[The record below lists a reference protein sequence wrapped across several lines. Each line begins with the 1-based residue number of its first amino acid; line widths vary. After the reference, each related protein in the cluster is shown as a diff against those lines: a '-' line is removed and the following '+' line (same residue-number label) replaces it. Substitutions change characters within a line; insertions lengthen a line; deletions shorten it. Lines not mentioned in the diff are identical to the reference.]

1 MCAVLLI
8 RYGHDTNGQ
17 QFVYDE
23 LEGAGAL
30 QLWATKPEGMPG
42 YLVSLGR
49 RKACDLGS
57 DWHGV
62 LNNIQSPGPFSVW
75 VNSFS
80 YLGLSRNKKIT
91 VHKQRQHLIF
101 FCSTSWVL
109 HNTIMQNDFA
119 FHAPNVLTCLGPS
132 QEGKFHS
139 TIARMRFWC
148 QKQYVFAT

>member
-8 RYGHDTNGQ
+8 RHGHDTNGQ

-57 DWHGV
+57 NWHGV

-80 YLGLSRNKKIT
+80 YLGLSRNKKDY
-91 VHKQRQHLIF
+91 
-101 FCSTSWVL
+101 CS
-109 HNTIMQNDFA
+109 
-119 FHAPNVLTCLGPS
+119 
-132 QEGKFHS
+132 
-139 TIARMRFWC
+139 
-148 QKQYVFAT
+148 